1 MLDIENLLKSLEI
14 ALNQELPRVDE
25 VRKKLKSLPM
35 HEIQP
40 TGEKPPVIATVATDG
55 GENRL
60 ILEPMRMQ
68 IIRVMDSRGK
78 KYFEGF
84 IPLSLGIEKIFE
96 FFAKSND
103 QLQRLKNELKIEWSD
118 IFKHEEYQK
127 AAFMRMFLELLEWSA
142 VLDLMNEETAP
153 HIVVRDGLLRSI
165 VIPIPVFDSLKN
177 ALEQAS
183 KEHGHLLVGVAKR
196 SQVLSYLSYAISLDE
211 SLPKGKRAYITVSQD
226 LEVEAA
232 PANYRWAAPRSMGN
246 LILARLTENANAI
259 YPIEI
264 PSWQPK
270 KTDYVIQALSNDADG
285 SFPNPGYPFSLV
297 LAHRLARIGG
307 FEIQLMEKM
316 LIDELRE
323 RNPNMADH
331 VLRQMMLGKKLSIPI
346 GDEELG
352 NV

>member
-1 MLDIENLLKSLEI
+1 MQ
-14 ALNQELPRVDE
+14 A
-25 VRKKLKSLPM
+25 
-35 HEIQP
+35 
-40 TGEKPPVIATVATDG
+40 EKQTK
-55 GENRL
+55 E
-60 ILEPMRMQ
+60 
-68 IIRVMDSRGK
+68 
-78 KYFEGF
+78 
-84 IPLSLGIEKIFE
+84 
-96 FFAKSND
+96 
-103 QLQRLKNELKIEWSD
+103 
-118 IFKHEEYQK
+118 HEEYQK
-127 AAFMRMFLELLEWSA
+127 SAFMQMFLELLEWSA
-142 VLDLMNEETAP
+142 VLDLMNEETSP
-153 HIVVRDGLLRSI
+153 QIVVRDGLLRSI

-232 PANYRWAAPRSMGN
+232 PANYRWAAPRSMGT

-270 KTDYVIQALSNDADG
+270 KTDYIIQALSNDADG

-307 FEIQLMEKM
+307 FDIQLMEKM
-316 LIDELRE
+316 LINELRD
-323 RNPNMADH
+323 RDTNMADH

-346 GDEELG
+346 GDEELE
-352 NV
+352 

>member
-1 MLDIENLLKSLEI
+1 MLEIENILKSLKI
-14 ALNQELPRVDE
+14 ALNQELPKVDE
-25 VRKKLKSLPM
+25 VRKELKKLIPIKIDP
-35 HEIQP
+35 P
-40 TGEKPPVIATVATDG
+40 CEKLPVIATVATDG

-142 VLDLMNEETAP
+142 IIDLMNEKTSP
-153 HIVVRDGLLRSI
+153 QIIVRDGLLRSI
-165 VIPIPVFDSLKN
+165 VIPTPVFESLKRT
-177 ALEQAS
+177 LEQAS

-211 SLPKGKRAYITVSQD
+211 SLPKGKCAYITISKD

-232 PANYRWAAPRSMGN
+232 PASYRWAAPRSMGD
-246 LILARLTENANAI
+246 LVLARLTQNANAI
-259 YPIEI
+259 YPLEI
-264 PSWQPK
+264 PSWQK
-270 KTDYVIQALSNDADG
+270 NKTEYILQALASDAKG

-297 LAHRLARIGG
+297 LAHRYARIGG

-323 RNPNMADH
+323 RDPEMADH

-346 GDEELG
+346 GDEELE
-352 NV
+352 